1 MLGLPANTVARKLF
15 MAFTGWLMIVFVVFH
30 VLGNS
35 TIYFSGLNAY
45 AAALR
50 AFPPFLWAI
59 RIVMLAAVVIHIY
72 LGIVITLEN
81 RRAKSQSSVVKQNLA
96 STFAGRNM
104 IWTGSAVGAFLVYHL
119 LHFTFQVIDPS
130 TAAVKHPD
138 NLGRPDVLLMVVRA
152 FGHIGIAALYLAGVG
167 ALLLHLTHGIQSS
180 FQTWGLNSERTFPA
194 VQKGGVVVAIL
205 IFIAYATIPVVIVLG
220 ILK

>member
-1 MLGLPANTVARKLF
+1 MLGLPANTVARKLL
-15 MAFTGWLMIVFVVFH
+15 MAFTGWLMIVFVILH
-30 VLGNS
+30 VMGNS
-35 TIYFSGLNAY
+35 TIYFSELNAY

-59 RIVMLAAVVIHIY
+59 RLVMLAAVVIHVY

-81 RRAKSQSSVVKQNLA
+81 RRAKSQPSVVKQDLA
-96 STFAGRNM
+96 SSFAGRNM

-138 NLGRPDVLLMVVRA
+138 SLGRPDVLLMVVRA
-152 FGHIGIAALYLAGVG
+152 FGHLGIAALYLTGVA

-194 VQKGGVVVAIL
+194 VQKGGVAVAIL
-205 IFIAYATIPVVIVLG
+205 LFMAYAAIPVVIVLG
-220 ILK
+220 LLK